1 MNIVVN
7 VSFWNIALS
16 GYMPRSGI
24 AHSYGN
30 FLVFW
35 GSSILF
41 STVAA
46 PIPTNS
52 VGDFIFSTASPA
64 FVICRYFIGAIL
76 MTMRW
81 QLTVVLICIALIIIS
96 VECLF
101 LCLLIICMSSLEKC
115 LFRPAHY
122 LITIIIFFFEMHE
135 FFVYFGNK
143 AFLVASFANIFPKK
157 LHRCWDN
164 QIPHA
169 KEQSWTHTSLVIQNQ
184 LKMDQ
189 RPKCKNQNYTP
200 HRRKHERKASWPWI
214 WLWFLR
220 SVTKSTNNKRQK
232 RQIRLSKTK
241 VVVHKR
247 SKEKDLPYKMAQD
260 ICRSCTW

>member
-1 MNIVVN
+1 MCTWLILTFIYIYLSIHTPQSHTHTHTHTHIFIHLPVGGQVDCFHIFADVNSAAMNIVVN

-52 VGDFIFSTASPA
+52 VGGFIFSTASPA

-81 QLTVVLICIALIIIS
+81 QLIVVLICIALIIIS

-101 LCLLIICMSSLEKC
+101 MCLLIICMSSLEKC

-122 LITIIIFFFEMHE
+122 LIIFF
-135 FFVYFGNK
+135 
-143 AFLVASFANIFPKK
+143 
-157 LHRCWDN
+157 WD
-164 QIPHA
+164 A
-169 KEQSWTHTSLVIQNQ
+169 RALCVFWK
-184 LKMDQ
+184 
-189 RPKCKNQNYTP
+189 
-200 HRRKHERKASWPWI
+200 
-214 WLWFLR
+214 
-220 SVTKSTNNKRQK
+220 
-232 RQIRLSKTK
+232 
-241 VVVHKR
+241 
-247 SKEKDLPYKMAQD
+247 
-260 ICRSCTW
+260 

>member
-1 MNIVVN
+1 M
-7 VSFWNIALS
+7 
-16 GYMPRSGI
+16 
-24 AHSYGN
+24 
-30 FLVFW
+30 
-35 GSSILF
+35 
-41 STVAA
+41 
-46 PIPTNS
+46 
-52 VGDFIFSTASPA
+52 
-64 FVICRYFIGAIL
+64 
-76 MTMRW
+76 
-81 QLTVVLICIALIIIS
+81 VLICIALIIIS

-189 RPKCKNQNYTP
+189 RSKCKTIKLLEENIGRTLFDINCSNIFFWICLLRQ
-200 HRRKHERKASWPWI
+200 RKQM
-214 WLWFLR
+214 
-220 SVTKSTNNKRQK
+220 QK
-232 RQIRLSKTK
+232 
-241 VVVHKR
+241 
-247 SKEKDLPYKMAQD
+247 
-260 ICRSCTW
+260 